1 MDQQVDQFLQKNRVC
16 SLTTLRKDGSPHA
29 AAMHFSSNENP
40 FELYLQTERPSIKVE
55 ALLDGQSGRASIV
68 VGLSE
73 EEWATLQMDGEIA
86 IVGDKSELNKI
97 YDIHYQKHPKAKQYR
112 DLKDTIF
119 LKFTPTWWRYT
130 EFKPEMKIISSE
142 E

>member
-1 MDQQVDQFLQKNRVC
+1 M
-16 SLTTLRKDGSPHA
+16 G
-29 AAMHFSSNENP
+29 
-40 FELYLQTERPSIKVE
+40 
-55 ALLDGQSGRASIV
+55 GQPGRASIV

-142 E
+142 K